1 MNNFN
6 NELIGYESL
15 LPKDIVDFLNSYKTN
30 GNKSQQY
37 YLEISNRLTSILDEH
52 ELAMVE

>member
-1 MNNFN
+1 MDNFY
-6 NELIGYESL
+6 NEHIGYESL
-15 LPKDIVDFLNSYKTN
+15 LPNDIVAFLSNYQSIS
-30 GNKSQQY
+30 NKRQQY